1 MIEKNFLKR
10 IITSFVLISIL
21 FSMFISSMMM
31 ILIIII
37 ISALS
42 FYEFNR
48 LFVRILDNIFLKIL
62 SSGLILLYL
71 FSFIFII
78 FWIESVKFENAYY
91 KLFFF
96 YSIFVSILSDI
107 GGYIIGNI
115 FKGKKLTKIS
125 PNKTI
130 SGAIGA
136 LIFSIL
142 IIPIF
147 YKYLGIDIAYVSEQ
161 QVLDDLYLLGKEQVH
176 FYTCQSTGA
185 TFVGMEGVKARVQLQ
200 GGCGGCGGWLV
211 EWPQRLAVE
220 TNQRRPATSS
230 FCTPQSLSS
239 LLRYGYSI
247 QPASTTSIDLRGGP
261 ILCSTH

>member
-1 MIEKNFLKR
+1 MIKKNLLKR

-31 ILIIII
+31 ISIIII

-62 SSGLILLYL
+62 SNGLILIYL
-71 FSFIFII
+71 FSFVFII
-78 FWIESVKFENAYY
+78 LWIESVKFQNPDY
-91 KLFFF
+91 KLFLF
-96 YSIFVSILSDI
+96 YSIIVSILSDL
-107 GGYIIGNI
+107 GGYIVGNI
-115 FKGKKLTKIS
+115 FKGKKLTRIS

-147 YKYLGIDIAYVSEQ
+147 YKYLNLDVNLLLWVTIIISIISQLGDLFISFLKRLAKLKDTGNILPGHGG
-161 QVLDDLYLLGKEQVH
+161 VLDRVDGILFATPVGLFLLD
-176 FYTCQSTGA
+176 YI
-185 TFVGMEGVKARVQLQ
+185 
-200 GGCGGCGGWLV
+200 
-211 EWPQRLAVE
+211 
-220 TNQRRPATSS
+220 
-230 FCTPQSLSS
+230 SLIS
-239 LLRYGYSI
+239 
-247 QPASTTSIDLRGGP
+247 
-261 ILCSTH
+261 

>member
-21 FSMFISSMMM
+21 ISMFISSMMM

-71 FSFIFII
+71 FSFAFII
-78 FWIESVKFENAYY
+78 FWIESVKFENPDY

-96 YSIFVSILSDI
+96 YSIIVSILSDI

-147 YKYLGIDIAYVSEQ
+147 YKYLDIDINLLFWVTIIISIISQLGDLFISFLKRLAKVKDTGNILPGHGG
-161 QVLDDLYLLGKEQVH
+161 VLDRIDGILFAAPVGLFLLD
-176 FYTCQSTGA
+176 YI
-185 TFVGMEGVKARVQLQ
+185 
-200 GGCGGCGGWLV
+200 
-211 EWPQRLAVE
+211 
-220 TNQRRPATSS
+220 
-230 FCTPQSLSS
+230 SLIS
-239 LLRYGYSI
+239 
-247 QPASTTSIDLRGGP
+247 
-261 ILCSTH
+261 

>member
-71 FSFIFII
+71 FSFAFII
-78 FWIESVKFENAYY
+78 FWIESVKFENPDY

-96 YSIFVSILSDI
+96 YSIIVSILSDI

-147 YKYLGIDIAYVSEQ
+147 YNYLGIDINLLFWVTIIISIISQLGDLFISFLKRLAKVKDTGNILPGHGG
-161 QVLDDLYLLGKEQVH
+161 VLDRVDGILFAAPVGLFLLD
-176 FYTCQSTGA
+176 YI
-185 TFVGMEGVKARVQLQ
+185 
-200 GGCGGCGGWLV
+200 
-211 EWPQRLAVE
+211 
-220 TNQRRPATSS
+220 
-230 FCTPQSLSS
+230 SLIS
-239 LLRYGYSI
+239 
-247 QPASTTSIDLRGGP
+247 
-261 ILCSTH
+261 